1 MPGKSPACPAVIRVP
16 SLSVILFCLT
26 RLLKNVINAYRVM
39 KLHSYNVDACYEYFD
54 FYVM

>member
-1 MPGKSPACPAVIRVP
+1 VPGKSPACPAVIRVP